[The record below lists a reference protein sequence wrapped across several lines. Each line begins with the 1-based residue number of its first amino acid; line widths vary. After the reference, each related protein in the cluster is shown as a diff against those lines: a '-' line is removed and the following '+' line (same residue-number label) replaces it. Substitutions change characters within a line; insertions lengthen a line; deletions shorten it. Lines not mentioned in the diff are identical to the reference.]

1 LDTRSRGRPG
11 YLDSLDDAVDLCF
24 AFNLH
29 AASQQFDGASPEE
42 VFLETHLTFDVVC
55 QATVD
60 LRAPAGHELLLQE
73 RKAGRLMMLDLP
85 YDLVAHARHVF
96 SLQFWHSNTD

>member
-1 LDTRSRGRPG
+1 
-11 YLDSLDDAVDLCF
+11 LDSLDDAVDLCF

-60 LRAPAGHELLLQE
+60 LRAPAGHAAAAPGRE
-73 RKAGRLMMLDLP
+73 GRLIMLDLP

-96 SLQFWHSNTD
+96 SLQFWHSKTD

>member
-1 LDTRSRGRPG
+1 MRSRARPG

-24 AFNLH
+24 AFNLR
-29 AASQQFDGASPEE
+29 AASQHPERASLKE

-60 LRAPAGHELLLQE
+60 LRAARTQDVQPPVWRGFVEL
-73 RKAGRLMMLDLP
+73 
-85 YDLVAHARHVF
+85 
-96 SLQFWHSNTD
+96 T